1 MIRKT
6 MGQAATPSET
16 ELEKTASSIG
26 DWNDCRIAY
35 EPVGGGISNANWR
48 VFVSG
53 HDTSYFVKIPG
64 KGTEM
69 FIDRAAAHDAS
80 VKAHAAG
87 VGAKVYCFVEQTG
100 VEIFEFIDGLRT
112 STNGDF
118 LDKTVRINAVR
129 ALRAFNEGAA
139 LNLRKTLFDMIDEHI
154 GQVLELGGHF
164 PKDFGWLNAQYR
176 RARRALEASGLDIVP
191 CMNDTLAGNFLL
203 DTDNSVVL
211 VDFEY
216 ASNNDAS
223 AELAVWFGEMFFPPQ
238 IEREVIEE
246 YFGSVDDRIV
256 ARITLFKA
264 LADVKWSTW
273 AMVQHQVS
281 ELDFDFFKYGVWKH
295 LRARSVMRDPR
306 WEDWLRAV

>member
-1 MIRKT
+1 MIRKNV
-6 MGQAATPSET
+6 GEATTPAEID
-16 ELEKTASSIG
+16 LEAVLACIAE
-26 DWNDCRIAY
+26 WNGKEISY

-53 HDTSYFVKIPG
+53 QDISYFVKVPG
-64 KGTEM
+64 KGTER

-87 VGAKVYCFVEQTG
+87 VGAKVYYFIEELG
-100 VEIFEFIDGLRT
+100 VEIFEFMDGLRT

-118 LDKTVRINAVR
+118 LDPTIRTNALR
-129 ALRAFNEGAA
+129 ALRAFNQGAS

-164 PKDFGWLNAQYR
+164 PKDFGWINAKYR
-176 RARRALEASGLDIVP
+176 EARRALEASGLDIVP

-203 DTDNSVVL
+203 DADNKVML

-216 ASNNDAS
+216 ASNNDS
-223 AELAVWFGEMFFPPQ
+223 CAELAVWFGEMFFPPE
-238 IEREVIEE
+238 IETEIIEE
-246 YFGSVDDRIV
+246 YFGRYDETIV
-256 ARITLFKA
+256 ARISLFKA

-281 ELDFDFFKYGVWKH
+281 NLEFDFFKYGVWKH
-295 LRARSVMRDPR
+295 MRARSLMRSLK
-306 WEDWLRAV
+306 WETWLSVV